1 MEQTDNQ
8 LPPKGGGDAP
18 TTAMEQTD
26 NQLPPKGGPSLPTAP
41 MQPMHSRTS
50 TLHHPSFLGRCLGGA
65 LVLLATACP
74 EGGSGEGDTGSGTGI
89 HLEGTSSTTIEDPSF
104 DDTRGSG
111 TAETAGE
118 STGPDLGFM
127 CNNVDFVFMVDN
139 SPSMLDEQQFL
150 AQGVPGFVS
159 AIQNALP
166 DVESIRVGVIDTD
179 SYPGLGTLEAP
190 LDGCDPEVVED
201 CSSCDYTLGA
211 FLTKPESASDPMTS
225 CEFGSGLTYMDGT
238 SDTFANEF
246 GCAALVGAVGN
257 PIEQQA
263 GALLASVSE
272 DLNAEG
278 ACNEGF
284 MRDNALLVFLV
295 ISDEEDNYESP
306 PAPQGGSAGEPA
318 EWFDAVVA
326 AKDGRE
332 TNVVA
337 LGLLGGSPKFS
348 DCADLSEGVDG
359 AEQSSRLVDFV
370 ERFPT
375 NFVGSV
381 CSEGYGAFFQEAL
394 VKVAQGCQLFI
405 P

>member
-1 MEQTDNQ
+1 
-8 LPPKGGGDAP
+8 
-18 TTAMEQTD
+18 
-26 NQLPPKGGPSLPTAP
+26 
-41 MQPMHSRTS
+41 MQPMQSKNTTTHLLSVLLLLSTACNGGGADDRGDDETTSGPGIDLDSRT
-50 TLHHPSFLGRCLGGA
+50 
-65 LVLLATACP
+65 
-74 EGGSGEGDTGSGTGI
+74 D
-89 HLEGTSSTTIEDPSF
+89 STTEPEDDSL
-104 DDTRGSG
+104 DEDTRGT
-111 TAETAGE
+111 TAEGGEE
-118 STGPDLGFM
+118 STTEAGPAFK
-127 CNNVDFVFMVDN
+127 CNNVDFVFVVDN

-159 AIQNALP
+159 AMQNALP
-166 DVESIRVGVIDTD
+166 TVESFRVGVVDTD

-201 CSSCDYTLGA
+201 CGSCDYQLGA
-211 FLTKPESASDPMTS
+211 FLTKPESASDPATDCQFS
-225 CEFGSGLTYMDGT
+225 TGKSYMDGT
-238 SDTFANEF
+238 SETFANEF

-263 GALLASVSE
+263 GALLAAVSG

-278 ACNEGF
+278 ACNESF
-284 MRDNALLVFLV
+284 VRDDALLVFLV

-306 PAPQGGSAGEPA
+306 PAPQGGSSGEPA

-326 AKDGRE
+326 AKNGRE
-332 TNVVA
+332 TNVVG
-337 LGLLGGSPKFS
+337 LGLLGGSPKFG

-381 CSEGYGAFFQEAL
+381 CSDGYGDFFQEAL
-394 VKVAQGCQLFI
+394 VRVAEGCELFI